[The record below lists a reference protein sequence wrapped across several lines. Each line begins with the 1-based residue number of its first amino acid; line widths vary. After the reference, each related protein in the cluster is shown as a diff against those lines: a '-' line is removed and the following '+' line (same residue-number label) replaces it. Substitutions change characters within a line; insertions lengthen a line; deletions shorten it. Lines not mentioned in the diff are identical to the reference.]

1 MIDLLGY
8 ILFAL
13 NGGSVTRFL
22 LATAFTSL
30 GGGAAPAI
38 QSLALGHA
46 SARDTGRLF
55 ASLSVLSSVA
65 SSIVG
70 PLLFG
75 AVFIRTVDTLPE
87 TLFWV
92 AVALFAVSLT
102 SLLTVRL
109 RRKEVETE
117 GRGRG

>member
-1 MIDLLGY
+1 M
-8 ILFAL
+8 
-13 NGGSVTRFL
+13 
-22 LATAFTSL
+22 
-30 GGGAAPAI
+30 
-38 QSLALGHA
+38 
-46 SARDTGRLF
+46 
-55 ASLSVLSSVA
+55 LSSVA

-87 TLFWV
+87 MLFWV

-109 RRKEVETE
+109 RRKEGE
-117 GRGRG
+117 GDKESAERPVVDDGERRLLLLEEDGIRRGRSTTRKMGTSSANTSEIVLG